1 MLSTLIEN
9 FLYDAVGGKSKPLS
23 PAIIKEF
30 QESCGKALEKQFNEQ
45 MDWRIRMSGLGKPLC
60 QQQLDKKGIKKEF
73 QYNTIIKFLMGD
85 LLEAVAIAVM
95 RGSGINIEKLQ
106 EPVSLKIGDIELKGT
121 YDVKIDGKVWDIK
134 SASPASFLSKFGEY
148 GSYNKIKEND
158 SFGYIMQGHMYSE
171 ADNSPFG
178 GWIAVNKVTGEFA
191 ICEAPEDQQEDRKDM
206 LEQANETIKTLNSK
220 AKFEKLFT
228 DIEETYVPKSGK
240 QKGIRIPTGNTTLE
254 STCGYCE
261 FRSHCWPKAVLHEKV
276 TSKAKSKPFVWYN
289 KLKNTEVK
297 NI

>member
-95 RGSGINIEKLQ
+95 RGAGVNIEKLQ

-158 SFGYIMQGHMYSE
+158 SFVKYCNMLNLEWKVAMLCNDIFQANKDKLSSVTPKSATCGVLVYVIKKKLQLKLPTKS
-171 ADNSPFG
+171 DLSIKLNVCTPT
-178 GWIAVNKVTGEFA
+178 INKVLQLL
-191 ICEAPEDQQEDRKDM
+191 D
-206 LEQANETIKTLNSK
+206 S
-220 AKFEKLFT
+220 
-228 DIEETYVPKSGK
+228 
-240 QKGIRIPTGNTTLE
+240 
-254 STCGYCE
+254 
-261 FRSHCWPKAVLHEKV
+261 
-276 TSKAKSKPFVWYN
+276 
-289 KLKNTEVK
+289 
-297 NI
+297 